1 MFKQLKGNKWS
12 WILKILKVLSPENY
26 QKIIYDWNK
35 MEAEYPQDKTAVDLF
50 EEQADGG
57 NAVNSER
64 QTGS

>member
-1 MFKQLKGNKWS
+1 MKLNLKN
-12 WILKILKVLSPENY
+12 LKVLSPENY

-35 MEAEYPQDKTAVDLF
+35 KEAEYPQEKTAVDLF

-64 QTGS
+64 